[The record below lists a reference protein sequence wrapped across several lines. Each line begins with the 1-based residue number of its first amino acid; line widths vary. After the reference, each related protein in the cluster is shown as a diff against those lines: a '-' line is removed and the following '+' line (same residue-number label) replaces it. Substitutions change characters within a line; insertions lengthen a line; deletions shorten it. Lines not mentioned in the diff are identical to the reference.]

1 MTRFFRWLLVAG
13 FCLTAVSCAPSAT
26 PPAKEA
32 AQSNELTT
40 LTDKV
45 SYLVGQDV
53 GNSLRNRDTGLEL
66 ELVIEGIRDSF
77 HAKAPRIPQ
86 EEAAEI
92 KREYTQKI
100 RDERAAEAASLGEKN
115 RSAGEAFL
123 VENGKKEGVVTTA
136 SGLQYQVVSEGTGPK
151 PAASDQVRVHYTGTL
166 LDGTEFDS
174 SHTRGQPATF
184 YLNRVVRGW
193 TEGLQLMPVGSKYR
207 LFIPSD
213 LAYGPRGA
221 GQKIGPHATLI
232 FDVELLEIVG
242 QKQQPAPAMP
252 APKDAG

>member
-1 MTRFFRWLLVAG
+1 MTRFFRWVLVAG
-13 FCLTAVSCAPSAT
+13 SCLTAVSCAPSAT
-26 PPAKEA
+26 PPAQEVASSK
-32 AQSNELTT
+32 ELTT

-53 GNSLRNRDTGLEL
+53 GNSLRNRDTGLDL

-77 HAKAPRIPQ
+77 AAREPRIPQ

-100 RDERAAEAASLGEKN
+100 REERAAEAAAMGETN
-115 RSAGEAFL
+115 RAAGEAFL
-123 VENGKKEGVVTTA
+123 AENAKKEGVVTTA
-136 SGLQYQVVSEGTGPK
+136 SGLQYQVVNAGTGPK
-151 PAASDQVRVHYTGTL
+151 PEASDQVRVHYTGTL

-184 YLNRVVRGW
+184 YLNRVIRGW

-242 QKQQPAPAMP
+242 QNQESAPATG
-252 APKDAG
+252 APKGAE